1 MKFKLT
7 LLLCIITAVILGALL
22 GGVCADSA
30 NPYIHWLG
38 LGKEFGFDTIALNLH
53 VVQLTFG
60 MHINI
65 NVTQILFIIL
75 AIAVSPKIAASIKTS

>member
-7 LLLCIITAVILGALL
+7 LLLCIIIAVILGALL

-38 LGKEFGFDTIALNLH
+38 LGKSFGFDTIAIDLH
-53 VVQLTFG
+53 VLKFSFG
-60 MHINI
+60 MHVDI

-75 AIAVSPKIAASIKTS
+75 AIVVSPKIAAAIKTS